1 MEKGEDLMI
10 AQSLNSSSFLSLC
23 APPMPPLLS
32 ELCLTHAN
40 LVFNCSMRICLLG
53 AMVNVPRVESYLIP
67 TIPSAGIYQA
77 VLEDKLG
84 G

>member
-1 MEKGEDLMI
+1 
-10 AQSLNSSSFLSLC
+10 
-23 APPMPPLLS
+23 
-32 ELCLTHAN
+32 
-40 LVFNCSMRICLLG
+40 MRICLLG